1 MKVDWG
7 MDSKDHMFSQ
17 ASLRMWA
24 ILLGEEVGGSSVE
37 GRSCVRRDLVDGR
50 KSFASLRKEG
60 ARMGGRLAEGAGEAR
75 WRSKEMWDS
84 MDDLREARSSVGWGR
99 EGSALTR
106 RVSSQ

>member
-37 GRSCVRRDLVDGR
+37 GRSCVRRDLVDG
-50 KSFASLRKEG
+50 KNSFASLRKEG
-60 ARMGGRLAEGAGEAR
+60 ARMGRRGQGRLVGGVKRCGIR
-75 WRSKEMWDS
+75 WM
-84 MDDLREARSSVGWGR
+84 
-99 EGSALTR
+99 T
-106 RVSSQ
+106 

>member
-37 GRSCVRRDLVDGR
+37 GRSCVRRDLVDAPPS
-50 KSFASLRKEG
+50 SFLKELN
-60 ARMGGRLAEGAGEAR
+60 RPSPRHWE
-75 WRSKEMWDS
+75 
-84 MDDLREARSSVGWGR
+84 
-99 EGSALTR
+99 LT
-106 RVSSQ
+106 QG